1 MRLLL
6 DTHVLLWAVAA
17 PGRLT
22 PAVRNMPE
30 DAGTSCCSAPRASP
44 AALARRGSYL
54 TEIEPGRKPVSTA
67 ACRRF
72 PPTT

>member
-30 DAGTSCCSAPRASP
+30 DAGNEVLFSAASLAGRAGT
-44 AALARRGSYL
+44 AR
-54 TEIEPGRKPVSTA
+54 
-67 ACRRF
+67 
-72 PPTT
+72 